1 MSRRKSNMH
10 GKRRGSKIAWILIGI
25 SLFVLLVFPF
35 FGDFLRGIISLVLTP
50 LQSIGST
57 LIWVGILVVVVGVGL
72 AIPKSEG
79 QRFGGKRSVKI
90 VLVGIILIVVGLFLD
105 NPLSLFSEGGAG
117 LGYH

>member
-1 MSRRKSNMH
+1 MSRRKSNMY
-10 GKRRGSKIAWILIGI
+10 GKKRGSKVAWILIGI

-35 FGDFLRGIISLVLTP
+35 FGDYLIGMISMSLNP

-57 LIWVGILVVVVGVGL
+57 LQWVGILTVVAGVGL
-72 AIPKSEG
+72 AFPKSEG

-90 VLVGIILIVVGLFLD
+90 VLVGIILIVIGLFLD